1 MRGVWAESHGDILS
15 VFVAALIFFAW
26 ALRPWRSV
34 QRARRRPTA
43 SERRRLPPSISSDR
57 QDRSQPLSLVD
68 ARLPTMT
75 LATSLGA
82 VATAHEGS
90 LGIDRGLAR
99 HVSAPLS
106 AVREEEEAAE
116 QVAHLLAIKTN
127 VAAFKDI
134 KALIRSQPDVS
145 RAADNVAGS
154 SAQAMLTSSST
165 VVQGSCPY
173 VQTKLAPDDLVD
185 HVEVPARP
193 NRASAPEAE
202 DKRMQARHCEWRE
215 QSDFNCFAIS
225 KSSATSSP
233 SSCLPS
239 SLVAA
244 ALSPVSQKTPS
255 PKTASSA
262 EATPLL
268 FPSAAATTRRALATA
283 PWHEGSLGIEHGF
296 AAARHQVG
304 APIADDSLVQSETE
318 DRVRKWLNG
327 ASSFHTA
334 LKPRKFGDGKS
345 ERREGMAKRA
355 SKLSGSH
362 WQSATRFY
370 TNIVVKR
377 SSSTPLPP
385 SGLSKSYQD

>member
-1 MRGVWAESHGDILS
+1 
-15 VFVAALIFFAW
+15 
-26 ALRPWRSV
+26 
-34 QRARRRPTA
+34 
-43 SERRRLPPSISSDR
+43 
-57 QDRSQPLSLVD
+57 
-68 ARLPTMT
+68 
-75 LATSLGA
+75 
-82 VATAHEGS
+82 
-90 LGIDRGLAR
+90 
-99 HVSAPLS
+99 
-106 AVREEEEAAE
+106 VREEEEAAE

-318 DRVRKWLNG
+318 DRVRK
-327 ASSFHTA
+327 SA
-334 LKPRKFGDGKS
+334 LKPRKFSDGKL
-345 ERREGMAKRA
+345 ERCEGMAKRA

-377 SSSTPLPP
+377 SGSTPLPP
-385 SGLSKSYQD
+385 SGLGKSYQD